1 MEERMDLSVEQLLA
15 MARERK
21 WTIWTQSQ
29 CSLVGWPLPVI
40 SASPFFS
47 TDPIRETLY
56 SMPEGLLCDVEL
68 RRAFLRDMN
77 RLGGWDEM
85 IVRKLSSTLA
95 SVTSSVRTAMTF
107 VNINTIS
114 KEKYLCRHDF
124 YADQPGFPFAENRP
138 RKVYLVANHSPKFQ
152 LKTTVP
158 REK

>member
-1 MEERMDLSVEQLLA
+1 MKERMDLSVEQLLA

-56 SMPEGLLCDVEL
+56 SMPEVLLCDVEL

-77 RLGGWDEM
+77 RLGGWDET
-85 IVRKLSSTLA
+85 IVRKQ
-95 SVTSSVRTAMTF
+95 
-107 VNINTIS
+107 IS
-114 KEKYLCRHDF
+114 MLNAARRSLPFPTVE
-124 YADQPGFPFAENRP
+124 YAGFA
-138 RKVYLVANHSPKFQ
+138 
-152 LKTTVP
+152 
-158 REK
+158 